1 MTDQVTAPA
10 EERPITQKDLQD
22 FETRIDKKLD
32 DWWAKIV
39 EQLAGKASRLEVTEQ
54 LRPIQ
59 AQQDAMRETL
69 NHSNQLSAEIKGSL
83 DALKSI
89 HGDRVDGVSKRVDD
103 LTLKLDVYTAA
114 AGGLSES
121 LTLVRRDLY
130 GGDGDS
136 KGLQQVLTALGLQ
149 LTSSVE
155 NQDRVI
161 NSALEPLTERLGAL
175 EVAFGAIEKFVNERK
190 RMEAL
195 ALNAGKRGWS
205 WLMSR
210 PSSTRIKITI
220 FTGIMFAGWLSGQ
233 PVGQI
238 LEALVQ
244 RLLGVP

>member
-10 EERPITQKDLQD
+10 DERPITQRDLQE

-69 NHSNQLSAEIKGSL
+69 NHSNQLSAEIKGAL

-89 HGDRVDGVSKRVDD
+89 HGDRVDAVNKRVDEMRID
-103 LTLKLDVYTAA
+103 LDLVTSSMD
-114 AGGLSES
+114 GLSEAHS
-121 LTLVRRDLY
+121 LIRRDLY

-136 KGLQQVLTALGLQ
+136 KGLQQILTALGLQ
-149 LTSSVE
+149 LTSITE
-155 NQDRVI
+155 NQNRVI

-190 RMEAL
+190 RMEAF
-195 ALNAGKRGWS
+195 ALNTGKRAWS
-205 WLMSR
+205 WLASR
-210 PSSTRIKITI
+210 PSSARWSAVVAA
-220 FTGIMFAGWLSGQ
+220 GVLVGGWLDGQ
-233 PVGQI
+233 PVGQLI
-238 LEALVQ
+238 ELVVR
-244 RLLGVP
+244 RLLGLP

>member
-10 EERPITQKDLQD
+10 DERPITQRDLQE

-39 EQLAGKASRLEVTEQ
+39 ERLAGKASRLEVTEQ

-69 NHSNQLSAEIKGSL
+69 NQSNQLSAEIKGAL

-89 HGDRVDGVSKRVDD
+89 HGDRVDAVDKRVDD

-114 AGGLSES
+114 AGGLSEA

-130 GGDGDS
+130 GGDGNTQ
-136 KGLQQVLTALGLQ
+136 GLQQAMTALSLQ
-149 LTSSVE
+149 LSGINV
-155 NQDRVI
+155 VI
-161 NSALEPLTERLGAL
+161 NGALEPLTERIGSL

-190 RMEAL
+190 RMEAFVL
-195 ALNAGKRGWS
+195 SAGKRGWS
-205 WLMSR
+205 WLTSR
-210 PSSTRIKITI
+210 PQSARWSAVIAA
-220 FTGIMFAGWLSGQ
+220 GVLVGGWLDGQ
-233 PVGQI
+233 PVGQVI
-238 LEALVQ
+238 ELVVR
-244 RLLGVP
+244 RLLGLP

>member
-10 EERPITQKDLQD
+10 DERPITQRDLQE

-69 NHSNQLSAEIKGSL
+69 NQSNQLSAEIKGAL

-89 HGDRVDGVSKRVDD
+89 HGDRVDAVNKRVDD

-130 GGDGDS
+130 GGDGET
-136 KGLQQVLTALGLQ
+136 KGLQQILTALGLQ
-149 LTSSVE
+149 LTSLAE
-155 NQDRVI
+155 NQNRAI
-161 NSALEPLTERLGAL
+161 NSALEPLTERIGSL

-195 ALNAGKRGWS
+195 VLNAGKRGWA
-205 WLMSR
+205 WLTSR
-210 PSSTRIKITI
+210 PQSARWSAVVAA
-220 FTGIMFAGWLSGQ
+220 GVLVGGWLDGQ
-233 PVGQI
+233 PVGQLI
-238 LEALVQ
+238 ELVVR
-244 RLLGVP
+244 RLLGLP

>member
-1 MTDQVTAPA
+1 MTDQLTAPA

-39 EQLAGKASRLEVTEQ
+39 EQLAGKASRSEVTEQ

-89 HGDRVDGVSKRVDD
+89 HGDRVDVAYKRIDD
-103 LTLKLDVYTAA
+103 LNMKIDVYTAA
-114 AGGLSES
+114 AGGMSES
-121 LTLVRRDLY
+121 LTLIRRDLY

-149 LTSSVE
+149 LASSVE
-155 NQDRVI
+155 NQNRVI

-190 RMEAL
+190 RMEAV
-195 ALNAGKRGWS
+195 AMNAGKRVWGWVTT
-205 WLMSR
+205 R
-210 PSSTRIKITI
+210 PASARWSAVVI
-220 FTGIMFAGWLSGQ
+220 AGLVVGGWVAGQ

-238 LEALVQ
+238 IELVVQ
-244 RLLGVP
+244 RLLGLP